1 MKPYFVWVPGRMPE
15 GATRVPRLFSVALP
29 TSSTMRRLLALSFS
43 LAAAQ
48 PALRGASEGTR
59 ALLFSNF
66 VDSSVETVAPTAAQT
81 TSAGSCQSTESDG
94 EREFDVY
101 VCDVPADLC
110 IDPAYPDN
118 IWYPPGYTAIEDEQ
132 DTDNE
137 GCCHC
142 DADCD
147 HDAETGDD
155 CASKYYMEYC
165 SLIGSC

>member
-1 MKPYFVWVPGRMPE
+1 M
-15 GATRVPRLFSVALP
+15 RL
-29 TSSTMRRLLALSFS
+29 LLALSFS

-81 TSAGSCQSTESDG
+81 TSAGSCKATATNADG
-94 EREFDVY
+94 SRPLY
-101 VCDVPADLC
+101 ICDISEDLC
-110 IDPAYPDN
+110 IDDAYPEH
-118 IWYPPGYTAIEDEQ
+118 IWYPPGYIAIEDEQ
-132 DTDNE
+132 HDNVDNDNE

-155 CASKYYMEYC
+155 CASKYYFEFCYYAGTC
-165 SLIGSC
+165 

>member
-1 MKPYFVWVPGRMPE
+1 M
-15 GATRVPRLFSVALP
+15 RL
-29 TSSTMRRLLALSFS
+29 LLALSFS

-81 TSAGSCQSTESDG
+81 AAQTTSAGSCKATATRQDETWP
-94 EREFDVY
+94 Y
-101 VCDVPADLC
+101 YICDFPADLC
-110 IDPAYPDN
+110 IDDAYPEH
-118 IWYPPGYTAIEDEQ
+118 IWYPPGYTVIEDEDPGCVDNQ
-132 DTDNE
+132 DCGLHISDNE

-142 DADCD
+142 DASCD

-155 CASKYYMEYC
+155 CASKYYILYC
-165 SLIGSC
+165 ELAGSC

>member
-1 MKPYFVWVPGRMPE
+1 MPE

-29 TSSTMRRLLALSFS
+29 TSSTMRLLLALSFS

-81 TSAGSCQSTESDG
+81 AAQTTSAGSCKATATNADG
-94 EREFDVY
+94 SRPLY
-101 VCDVPADLC
+101 ICDISEDLC
-110 IDPAYPDN
+110 IDDAYPEH
-118 IWYPPGYTAIEDEQ
+118 IWYPPGYIAIEDEQ
-132 DTDNE
+132 HDNVDNDNE

-155 CASKYYMEYC
+155 CASKYYFEFCYYAGTC
-165 SLIGSC
+165 